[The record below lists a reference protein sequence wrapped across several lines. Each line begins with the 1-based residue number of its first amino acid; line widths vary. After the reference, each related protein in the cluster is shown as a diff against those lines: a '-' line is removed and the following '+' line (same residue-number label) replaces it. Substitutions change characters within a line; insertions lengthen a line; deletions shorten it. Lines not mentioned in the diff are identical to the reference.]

1 MPLESDKVVA
11 LRRLLDARFPA
22 APQRERRLVPTGVPG
37 LDAALDGGLLTGTL
51 TEFVSEVPSGGSQSS
66 LGSLL
71 FSTRLARQRVA
82 LVDAAGTFDL
92 AGLDDDAVAHL
103 VWVRCASLAETWRA
117 ADLVVRD
124 PNYAV
129 VVIDVRG
136 FPVREL
142 LRTKDTVWMRLQ
154 RAAESAETAIA
165 VQSETAI
172 VPNAA
177 RRVVFSHP
185 LDGLTLTQP
194 RVDVLAS
201 LAPELQR
208 SRVRAHGGTG

>member
-1 MPLESDKVVA
+1 MPPESDKVIA

-22 APQRERRLVPTGVPG
+22 VTQRERRLVPTGVAG
-37 LDAALDGGLLTGTL
+37 LDAALGGGLLTGTL
-51 TEFVSEVPSGGSQSS
+51 TELVSEVPSGGSQSS

-92 AGLDDDAVAHL
+92 AGLDNDAVAHL
-103 VWVRCASLAETWRA
+103 VWIRCASLAETWRA
-117 ADLVVRD
+117 ADLVARD

-154 RAAESAETAIA
+154 RAAESAETAIV
-165 VQSETAI
+165 VQSETAL

-177 RRVVFSHP
+177 RRVVFAQP
-185 LDGLTLTQP
+185 LAGLTLTQP
-194 RVDVLAS
+194 RVAVIAS
-201 LAPELQR
+201 LAPDLQR